1 MNAELEKKMRRMRT
15 VKPLAWEY
23 VGYPKIQV
31 YGADAVHGMYW
42 IVRTL
47 LPDALWSDWSL
58 HWGAS
63 FHEKT
68 RPLGSSEYDI
78 QGLMDRAN
86 EDLLE
91 SLSSVLSL
99 IEE

>member
-1 MNAELEKKMRRMRT
+1 MNEELEKKMRRARI

-42 IVRTL
+42 ITRTL
-47 LPDALWSDWSL
+47 LPDSTWSEWSL
-58 HWGAS
+58 YWGAS

-68 RPLGSSEYDI
+68 KPLGSSECDI
-78 QGLMDRAN
+78 HELVDRAN

-91 SLSSVLSL
+91 SLSNVLSL
-99 IEE
+99 IKE